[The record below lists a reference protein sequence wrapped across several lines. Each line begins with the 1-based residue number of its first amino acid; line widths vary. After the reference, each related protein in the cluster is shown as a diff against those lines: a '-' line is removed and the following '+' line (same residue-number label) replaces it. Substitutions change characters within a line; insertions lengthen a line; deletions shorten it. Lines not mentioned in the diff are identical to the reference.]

1 MQSQHSIMVVD
12 DEPLI
17 RDTLAEYLTQEGFS
31 VEVCAGG
38 EDAVARAGERRFEV
52 ALCDIQLPGIDG
64 LELLDQLRR
73 VSPETVVVMMTAY
86 ATVENAVEAFH
97 RGAHDYL
104 MKPLL
109 LDEVL
114 NKIRRVVAYGEVFRE
129 NQDLRRELNR
139 RFEDDQIVGS
149 GPALAKVMD
158 LTRKVAPTRTTVLI
172 QGESGTGK
180 ELIARMIHR
189 LGPAPN
195 ERFLA
200 VNCAA
205 IPAELLESQL
215 FGRRKG
221 AFTGADRDQPGVFVH
236 AGSGTVFLDEI
247 GELPLSMQ
255 AKLLRTIE
263 QREVQPVGA
272 AEPVAVDARVLAATN
287 KDLKAEVAAGHFRE
301 DVFYRLSVVTIAIP
315 PLRERRD
322 DIPELVEFLLARHAK
337 TLGKRFTGVTH
348 EAMQLLRGCPWKGNV
363 RELDNALQ
371 RAVILGDGPLVA
383 TADLPPDLAPQ
394 TTDPTAVDDL
404 SEATRRFERLHIE
417 RMLRQVPDKKE
428 AAQRLNVGVSSL
440 YRKIAELG
448 IGSGKE

>member
-1 MQSQHSIMVVD
+1 MPVHPILVVD

-17 RDTLAEYLTQEGFS
+17 RDTLAEYLTQEGFV
-31 VEVCAGG
+31 VEVCADG
-38 EDAVARAGERRFEV
+38 EDAIRRASDQRFDV
-52 ALCDIQLPGIDG
+52 VLCDVQLPGIDG
-64 LELLDQLRR
+64 LELLEQLRR
-73 VSPETVVVMMTAY
+73 VSPETFVLMMTAY

-114 NKIRRVVAYGEVFRE
+114 NKIRRVIAYGEVFRE

-139 RFEDDQIVGS
+139 RFEEDSIVGTS
-149 GPALAKVMD
+149 PGLIRVLELA
-158 LTRKVAPTRTTVLI
+158 RKVAPTRSTVLI

-180 ELIARMIHR
+180 ELVARMIHR

-205 IPAELLESQL
+205 IPTDLLESQL

-236 AGSGTVFLDEI
+236 AGLGTVFLDEI

-263 QREVQPVGA
+263 QKEAQPVGA
-272 AEPVAVDARVLAATN
+272 AEPVAVQARVLAATN
-287 KDLKAEVAAGHFRE
+287 KDLKAEVEAGRFRE
-301 DVFYRLSVVTIAIP
+301 DVYYRLNVVTIPIP

-322 DIPELVEFLLARHAK
+322 DIPELVESLLAKHAK
-337 TLGKRFTGVTH
+337 AMGKRFTGVTH
-348 EAMQLLRGCPWKGNV
+348 EAMQILRGCPWKGNV

-371 RAVILGDGPLVA
+371 RAVILGDGPLV
-383 TADLPPDLAPQ
+383 TPMDLPPDLVPL

-404 SEATRRFERLHIE
+404 AEATRRFERLHIE
-417 RMLRQVPDKKE
+417 RLLRQTLDKKE
-428 AAQRLNVGVSSL
+428 AAQRLNVGLSSL

-448 IGSGKE
+448 IGAEKE